1 MSRVI
6 SVSAMVDSLST
17 ALDNLPNLFRAS
29 TQLVAVQ
36 SPITERRSLLE
47 QFLSWTDTPLYFWSA
62 GFKMLQQV
70 EQHDSK
76 LLLKPCGSDRID
88 DILQFA
94 ITTQRSGGSWW
105 KDS

>member
-17 ALDNLPNLFRAS
+17 ALNNLLNLFRVG
-29 TQLVAVQ
+29 TQLVAIQ

-47 QFLSWTDTPLYFWSA
+47 QFLSWTDAPLYFWSA

-70 EQHDSK
+70 EQYDNK
-76 LLLKPCGSDRID
+76 VLLKPCDSDRID

-94 ITTQRSGGSWW
+94 INHSTG
-105 KDS
+105 